1 MSGDAASAA
10 PDHAD
15 DLDGPVVQS
24 LRITFRVLQVAL
36 FLLACGWA
44 GSNIR
49 QVPPDTQAIV
59 LRFGQVARVLPSGLV
74 FAWPRPVEQVVL
86 LPGPQRQLSLAIDA
100 GTATGPAIVDPAS
113 RLAGQLPP
121 KTAGTFLTGGNGVVL
136 LDATLTYRVTGAAAY
151 YLAQSHVEPAL
162 RALYLAAAVSAAAQR
177 AIDDFLVAGDG
188 RAAAQTQREAI
199 RGALV
204 QEIDRRLDALKAN
217 GADLGIEVT
226 RADVRALLPPAAK
239 DAFDAV
245 LDATQ
250 MAEQGLAAA
259 RTDAARIQ
267 QAGDQERDRV
277 LTGARAS
284 ADERISVARGHAASV
299 MALADQLDTASRPS
313 LMEQLYRE
321 RIAGV
326 MKNAGSVATV
336 DPHGGNRLILPGAL
350 PP

>member
-1 MSGDAASAA
+1 MSGHTASAE

-15 DLDGPVVQS
+15 DLNGPVVQS
-24 LRITFRVLQVAL
+24 LRITFRALQIAL

-59 LRFGQVARVLPSGLV
+59 LRFGQVVRVQQAGLML
-74 FAWPRPVEQVVL
+74 AWPRPIEQVVL
-86 LPGPQRQLSLAIDA
+86 LPGAQRQLSLVIDA
-100 GTATGPAIVDPAS
+100 GTARGAAIIDPAS
-113 RLAGQLPP
+113 RLGGQVPL
-121 KTAGTFLTGGNGVVL
+121 KTTGSFLTGGNGVVL
-136 LDATLTYRVTGAAAY
+136 LDASLNYRVTDPAAY
-151 YLAQSHVEPAL
+151 YVAQAHVEPAL
-162 RALYLAAAVSAAAQR
+162 RALFLAAAVTVAAQR
-177 AIDDFLVAGDG
+177 AIDDFLVVGDA

-204 QEIDRRLDALKAN
+204 QEVNRRLEALKAN
-217 GADLGIEVT
+217 SADLGIAVT
-226 RADVRALLPPAAK
+226 RGDVRALLPPAAK

-267 QAGDQERDRV
+267 QSGDQERDRV
-277 LTGARAS
+277 LTEARAS
-284 ADERISVARGHAASV
+284 ADERISVARSHAASV
-299 MALADQLDTASRPS
+299 MALADRADSTSAPS

-321 RIAGV
+321 RIAGI
-326 MKNAGSVATV
+326 MKDAGSVTTV
-336 DPHGGNRLILPGAL
+336 DPQGGNRLILPGAMQ
-350 PP
+350 P